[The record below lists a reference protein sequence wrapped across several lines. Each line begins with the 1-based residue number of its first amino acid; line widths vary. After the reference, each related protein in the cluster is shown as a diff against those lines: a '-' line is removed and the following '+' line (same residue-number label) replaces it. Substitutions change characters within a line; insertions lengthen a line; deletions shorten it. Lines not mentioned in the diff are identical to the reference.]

1 MQPLR
6 SHSERPRH
14 CLAAVPVG
22 GGGAWPDNKPTRRTA
37 KQRPGPTGVEGTG
50 GTGGPGCGARERW
63 RGLAEAGGADTTASQ
78 ISHVIYR
85 GHFSRCPKNVAI
97 PTTQMQCLNNS
108 SRNYVRNYWLSA
120 IAGHQGNAP
129 SNIRHEGPTGVK
141 GAGGAGG
148 PGCGAHGRWRGLA
161 GLRGDAP
168 SEARGADGSRAG
180 AAHGHTKQPGL
191 VGPQAARATGTHSG
205 QTQRRPAARG
215 HTKPPDPTGAGRF
228 RQSARG
234 TQRRITTMSGSPR
247 PLS

>member
-6 SHSERPRH
+6 SHSESPRH

-22 GGGAWPDNKPTRRTA
+22 GGGAWPDNEATHQADASSHRSATRHR
-37 KQRPGPTGVEGTG
+37 RCG
-50 GTGGPGCGARERW
+50 GAGGPGCGARGRQ
-63 RGLAEAGGADTTASQ
+63 GLAEAGGADTTASQ

-85 GHFSRCPKNVAI
+85 GYFSRCPKNVAI

-148 PGCGAHGRWRGLA
+148 PGCGARGRWRGLA
-161 GLRGDAP
+161 GQRVDAP

-180 AAHGHTKQPGL
+180 RRPRAHKAARPAGQHARHPEHQWGHKQP
-191 VGPQAARATGTHSG
+191 VPPAHTAAGPSGT
-205 QTQRRPAARG
+205 
-215 HTKPPDPTGAGRF
+215 
-228 RQSARG
+228 
-234 TQRRITTMSGSPR
+234 R
-247 PLS
+247 PLVCTQNRPTPQGPGGSDNQ